1 MIMDDRYLAYKIL
14 SKIEYDKAYS
24 NIAVDTVLNSNE
36 AASAPFVCA
45 IVYGVIERKITL
57 DYILS
62 QYLTQPLRKLNPQ
75 VLTVLRMGVYQIKY
89 MEKVP
94 DSAAVNESVKLI
106 KKVKCSFA
114 SGLVNSVLR
123 KVCANDVPFPLT
135 NNVCADLSVRYS
147 CPESLVK
154 SYIDDYGVYDAEE
167 FLKASLGAPP
177 VILRVN
183 TLKTDSDSLI
193 KMLAD
198 EGVVAEKNELEN
210 ALVLKNTGSVSKTK
224 CYSNGLFHVQDTAS
238 QICIKELN
246 PQPGET
252 VFDMCASPGG
262 KSFTA
267 SQYMKNSGTV
277 YSFDLYEHRVKL
289 ISDGAKRLGITNIKG
304 AVQDSVEFNSNLPLA
319 DRILCDVPCSGTGV
333 IRRKPEIRYKDFAF
347 IDKLCDL
354 QYNIISCAAKYLKH
368 GGTLVYSTCSLN
380 KRENSEICNRFLC
393 ENSSFKKVELSGEN
407 GYLTLMPHKNGTDGF
422 FIAKFIKD

>member
-1 MIMDDRYLAYKIL
+1 MDDRYLAYKIL

-94 DSAAVNESVKLI
+94 DSAAVNESVKLVR
-106 KKVKCSFA
+106 KVKCSFA

-123 KVCANDVPFPLT
+123 KVCAHDVVFPQT
-135 NNVCADLSVRYS
+135 DNICANLSVRYS
-147 CPESLVK
+147 CPERLVQ
-154 SYIDDYGVYDAEE
+154 SYIDDYGVQDTEQ

-183 TLKTDSDSLI
+183 TLKTDSDSII
-193 KMLAD
+193 KLLAD
-198 EGVVAEKNELEN
+198 EGIVAEKTEIEN
-210 ALVLKNTGSVSKTK
+210 ALILKNGGAVSKTK
-224 CYSNGLFHVQDTAS
+224 CYSKGLFHVQDTAS

-252 VFDMCASPGG
+252 VFDMCASP
-262 KSFTA
+262 
-267 SQYMKNSGTV
+267 
-277 YSFDLYEHRVKL
+277 
-289 ISDGAKRLGITNIKG
+289 
-304 AVQDSVEFNSNLPLA
+304 
-319 DRILCDVPCSGTGV
+319 
-333 IRRKPEIRYKDFAF
+333 
-347 IDKLCDL
+347 
-354 QYNIISCAAKYLKH
+354 
-368 GGTLVYSTCSLN
+368 
-380 KRENSEICNRFLC
+380 
-393 ENSSFKKVELSGEN
+393 
-407 GYLTLMPHKNGTDGF
+407 
-422 FIAKFIKD
+422 